1 MKVKDVIKSM
11 QNYNPEDEV
20 IILWWTKDIFDDE
33 DNTISDDVWSNVVK
47 EVNDNHL
54 DYSSQVISEDILN
67 VLVEHGVYYVDPS
80 VDYCDDCNAPMVW
93 CICEVTA

>member
-1 MKVKDVIKSM
+1 MKVKDVIKNM

-47 EVNDNHL
+47 EVDDNHL
-54 DYSSQVISEDILN
+54 DFSSQVISEEILD
-67 VLVEHGVYYVDPS
+67 VLVEHGVD
-80 VDYCDDCNAPMVW
+80 A
-93 CICEVTA
+93 

>member
-1 MKVKDVIKSM
+1 MGDARLKNYLTIDRRDEGSCYVIYC
-11 QNYNPEDEV
+11 QRCE
-20 IILWWTKDIFDDE
+20 T

-67 VLVEHGVYYVDPS
+67 VLVEHGV
-80 VDYCDDCNAPMVW
+80 NA
-93 CICEVTA
+93 

>member
-33 DNTISDDVWSNVVK
+33 DNTISDDVWFNVVK
-47 EVNDNHL
+47 EVDDNHL
-54 DYSSQVISEDILN
+54 DFSSQVISEEILD
-67 VLVEHGVYYVDPS
+67 VLRENEVD
-80 VDYCDDCNAPMVW
+80 A
-93 CICEVTA
+93 

>member
-1 MKVKDVIKSM
+1 MKVKDVIKNM
-11 QNYNPEDEV
+11 QNCNPDEEIV
-20 IILWWTKDIFDDE
+20 VLWWSKDIFDDE

-67 VLVEHGVYYVDPS
+67 VLVEHGV
-80 VDYCDDCNAPMVW
+80 NA
-93 CICEVTA
+93 

>member
-20 IILWWTKDIFDDE
+20 VILWWTKDIFDDE

-47 EVNDNHL
+47 EVDDNHL
-54 DYSSQVISEDILN
+54 DFSSQVISEEILD
-67 VLVEHGVYYVDPS
+67 VLRENEVD
-80 VDYCDDCNAPMVW
+80 A
-93 CICEVTA
+93 

>member
-1 MKVKDVIKSM
+1 MKVKDVIKNM

-47 EVNDNHL
+47 EVDDNHL
-54 DYSSQVISEDILN
+54 DFSSQVISEEILD
-67 VLVEHGVYYVDPS
+67 VLRENEVD
-80 VDYCDDCNAPMVW
+80 A
-93 CICEVTA
+93 